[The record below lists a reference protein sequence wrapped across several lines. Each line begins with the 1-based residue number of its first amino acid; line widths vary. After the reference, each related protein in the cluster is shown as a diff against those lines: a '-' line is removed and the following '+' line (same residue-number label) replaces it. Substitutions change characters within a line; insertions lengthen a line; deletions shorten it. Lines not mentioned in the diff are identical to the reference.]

1 MSAMSTALSPQ
12 VPTGPSAADL
22 LRTGREHYKRGELK
36 DAIAI
41 FRAGLALAATMSI
54 GTAADIAA
62 DLHAALANA
71 FMLCD
76 DLDSAADNYR
86 AALRLAPHLVACW
99 CNLGNVH
106 LKTGMAQQAI
116 ALYLEALRLS
126 PAHRPSR
133 TNLVQA
139 LVATRQYVLAQV
151 LLGELIEETPED
163 AGLHAELGKVCFE
176 LKQIEDAI
184 AHFERAAALAPER
197 ADNLYWI
204 GAIRQAIG
212 ESEASE
218 AAYERAVRLHPVLR
232 RPATRSPASFRVLAL
247 FAPFV
252 GNTPVAYLFRDC
264 AYQTDILSLS
274 PSIRPDLATLACE
287 VDVVVNLVCDADQ
300 GAAVLPLA
308 DEIARHIGK
317 PVVNEPEK
325 ALRTTRDATAAVLAG
340 IPACRVPRT
349 LRIAAGHVLPPAGND
364 LTFPLLARPA
374 GTHGGEF
381 FARFEDPDAL
391 TAFLA
396 ERVSE
401 DRYLIEPIDYR
412 SADGFFRK
420 YRFIFVG
427 EEILPYHLAIGD
439 GWKLHRDSTDMASQD
454 WMQREEEQFL
464 RAPKSVF
471 SAGHYDVLQM
481 VRSRIGLDYFGIDC
495 ALDGRGYLVVFEVN
509 ASMLVHDENPD
520 FPYKDPFVRR
530 IKTAFDAM
538 LRRLA
543 RTD

>member
-1 MSAMSTALSPQ
+1 MSIVSPALSP
-12 VPTGPSAADL
+12 PAPGGPSAADL
-22 LRTGREHYKRGELK
+22 LRAGREHYKRGEFK

-41 FRAGLALAATMSI
+41 FQAGLALVATMSI
-54 GTAADIAA
+54 GPGVDIAA

-76 DLDSAADNYR
+76 DLDSAAANYK
-86 AALRLAPHLVACW
+86 AALRLAPRLVACW

-126 PAHRPSR
+126 PGHRPSR

-139 LVATRQYVLAQV
+139 LVATRQYVFARV
-151 LLGELIEETPED
+151 LLLELLEETPDD
-163 AGLHAELGKVCFE
+163 AGLLGELGKVCFE
-176 LKQIEDAI
+176 LKQIGEAI
-184 AHFERAAALAPER
+184 EHFERAAALAPAR
-197 ADNLYWI
+197 AENFYWI

-212 ESEASE
+212 E
-218 AAYERAVRLHPVLR
+218 AAAAEIAYARAVQLHPVLR
-232 RPATRSPASFRVLAL
+232 RPATRSQATFRVLAL

-274 PSIRPDLATLACE
+274 PSTRPDLALLAGE
-287 VDVVVNLVCDADQ
+287 ADVVLNLVCEADQ

-308 DEIARHIGK
+308 EEIARRLGK
-317 PVVNEPEK
+317 PLVNDPAK
-325 ALRTTRDATAAVLAG
+325 VLRTTRDATAIALAG
-340 IPACRVPRT
+340 IPACRVPHT
-349 LRIAAGHVLPPAGND
+349 LRIAAGHALPPAGSD

-374 GTHGGEF
+374 GTHGGDVF
-381 FARFEDPDAL
+381 GKLEDPDAL

-396 ERVSE
+396 GRVNE
-401 DRYLIEPIDYR
+401 DRYLIDYIDYR

-439 GWKLHRDSTDMASQD
+439 GWKLHRDSTDMASHD

-464 RAPKSVF
+464 RDPGSVF
-471 SAGHYDVLQM
+471 CAHQFEALRM
-481 VRSRIGLDYFGIDC
+481 IRSRIGLDYFGIDC
-495 ALDGRGYLVVFEVN
+495 ALDGEGNLVVFEVN
-509 ASMLVHDENPD
+509 ASMLVHDDNPD
-520 FPYKDPFVRR
+520 FPYTNAFVRR
-530 IKTAFDAM
+530 IKIAFDAM
-538 LRRLA
+538 LERIA
-543 RTD
+543 RND